1 MFSLWDL
8 EPKVWLTFTP
18 ILTRHRKWH
27 NVLITVTFHM
37 DYRVINISTIN
48 LFCFHHIV
56 VVIVCSTVNVWVFF
70 NSCLYSSGISKW
82 MQEIG
87 NDSHK
92 LGTKRHAERQREEKL
107 LWKDERV
114 ASRSKYQCLQI
125 HLQDQI
131 QKHRWC
137 MFSEQKEFGE
147 RQKERVHVG
156 QLF

>member
-1 MFSLWDL
+1 
-8 EPKVWLTFTP
+8 
-18 ILTRHRKWH
+18 
-27 NVLITVTFHM
+27 
-37 DYRVINISTIN
+37 
-48 LFCFHHIV
+48 
-56 VVIVCSTVNVWVFF
+56 
-70 NSCLYSSGISKW
+70 

-87 NDSHK
+87 NDRHK

-114 ASRSKYQCLQI
+114 ASRSKFQCLQI